1 MPSQNSCHAP
11 IKIGVSNIM
20 AAIPDSF
27 EEGTTDTSHAAR

>member
-1 MPSQNSCHAP
+1 MPSQNGCDAP
-11 IKIGVSNIM
+11 IKIGNMM